1 MANYLPLR
9 KCISKSDNELVIFG
23 ADNFA
28 QFPRRDASIRSSCD
42 RALPGASRNDVV
54 VLRGRHDHEYYKWL
68 RSYGLGPDH
77 VVEYKE
83 SSKELSLSE
92 CIIKNPEPILEII
105 QEKGRKPI
113 YVPWYSGKKEAE
125 AAKIL
130 GAELFGATDAITRKY
145 NDKSEFKAI
154 CQQLDIP
161 VVVGDSFAVCPDDS
175 NNAINMAHV
184 INHHLSTHE
193 TVIVRGTV
201 GESGMSL
208 YKTTGNDLPELYEK
222 IAASGEKFVL
232 IEPFLRVISSPG
244 DQWVI
249 QRDGDIGHLGVAN
262 QICERGMVHIGTQQG
277 PPISQRLHECI
288 TQTSQKIVK
297 HMLKFGYRGVLGIDY
312 IVTDEAVFPV
322 ENNARFNG
330 STYTRLIIDNLKKI
344 TPAIDYWKFI
354 KIKTQPCSF
363 LELADRI
370 QGILCDGEK
379 INSIFPYNCSSLS
392 STGDFAVILLA
403 EDLNHLIYLEEL
415 LNERGVKR
423 N

>member
-1 MANYLPLR
+1 MRNYLPLR
-9 KCISKSDNELVIFG
+9 ECISKSDNEFVIFA

-42 RALPGASRNDVV
+42 RALPCTSQNDLV
-54 VLRGRHDHEYYKWL
+54 VLRGKHDHEYYEWI
-68 RSYGLGPDH
+68 RSYGVGPKH
-77 VVEYKE
+77 VVEYKQ
-83 SSKELSLSE
+83 SSKEFSLSE

-105 QEKGRKPI
+105 QKIGRKPV
-113 YVPWYSGKKEAE
+113 YVPWYSGKKETE

-130 GAELFGATDAITRKY
+130 GAELFGATEATTQKY
-145 NDKSEFKAI
+145 NDKSQFKAI
-154 CQQLDIP
+154 CQQLGIP
-161 VVVGDSFAVCPDDS
+161 VVVGNSFAVRPDDS
-175 NNAINMAHV
+175 NNASNMFHV
-184 INHHLSTHE
+184 INNHLSTHE

-208 YKTTGNDLPELYEK
+208 YKTTGNDLPELYEI
-222 IAASGEKFVL
+222 IAASGEKMIL

-249 QRDGDIGHLGVAN
+249 QRNGDISHLGVTD

-277 PPISQRLHECI
+277 PPISQRLHERI
-288 TQTSQKIVK
+288 KQTSQKIVN

-312 IVTDEAVFPV
+312 IVTGEGVFPV

-354 KIKTQPCSF
+354 KIKTPPCSF

-370 QGILCDGEK
+370 QSILYDGEK
-379 INSIFPYNCSSLS
+379 INSVFPYNCSSLG

-403 EDLNHLIYLEEL
+403 EDLKHLIYLEEL
-415 LNERGVKR
+415 LNEQGVQR